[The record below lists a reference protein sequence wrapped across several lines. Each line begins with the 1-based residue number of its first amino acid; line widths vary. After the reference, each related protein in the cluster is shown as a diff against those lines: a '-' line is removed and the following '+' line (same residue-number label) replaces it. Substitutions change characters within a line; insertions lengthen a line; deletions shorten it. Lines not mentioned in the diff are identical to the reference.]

1 MRRILLTALASSAIA
16 VALPVAA
23 SAHGKAGHHARQER
37 VHHHRHHARFVHFA
51 SRSLVT
57 SQPGT
62 TTGSPKTPTPTAES
76 VGTIASFEG
85 GVLKITLNDGT
96 TVSGTVTEGT
106 EIKCATPTAMV
117 SDNNGGPS
125 PSGSSGHDN
134 GQEEDGEGQGHDE
147 GQSHDEGHGND
158 EGQSHDEGQSD
169 DQGQGD
175 DEGHGLETT
184 QECGAASLV
193 AGAKV
198 QEAEL
203 KLSGGQASWQS
214 VELAG

>member
-1 MRRILLTALASSAIA
+1 MRRILLTALASSVVA

-23 SAHGKAGHHARQER
+23 SAHDKAGHHARQER

-51 SRSLVT
+51 SRSSVT

-62 TTGSPKTPTPTAES
+62 PTGQPTTPAGES

-106 EIKCATPTAMV
+106 EIKCATPTAMA
-117 SDNNGGPS
+117 SDHNS
-125 PSGSSGHDN
+125 SSGHDN
-134 GQEEDGEGQGHDE
+134 GQGEDGEGQG
-147 GQSHDEGHGND
+147 
-158 EGQSHDEGQSD
+158 HDEGQSD

-175 DEGHGLETT
+175 DEGHGPEPA
-184 QECGAASLV
+184 QGCGTASLV

-203 KLSGGQASWQS
+203 KLSGGHASWES